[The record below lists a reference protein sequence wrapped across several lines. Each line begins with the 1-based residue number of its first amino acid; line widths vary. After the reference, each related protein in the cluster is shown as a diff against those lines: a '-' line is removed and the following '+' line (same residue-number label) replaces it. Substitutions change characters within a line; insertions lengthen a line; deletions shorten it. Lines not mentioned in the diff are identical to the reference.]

1 MNKGMKSREWWHY
14 IVKNVI
20 EMDFAHKKLPPLP
33 ETVVDRIS
41 NEMFD
46 QFSNAFYWKKN
57 ENCDMVLEKLKEKG
71 VKLGIISNFDERLF
85 EIIENLH
92 IANHFEFVCIPANS
106 KGHFKPQREIFLEAF
121 KKTRLDDKNQM
132 LHVGDDLKLDYHA
145 AHAFGCKSL
154 LILNKSVLSKDS
166 GEYKEVLEKQDF
178 VFELKDILE
187 KV

>member
-1 MNKGMKSREWWHY
+1 MKSREWWHY